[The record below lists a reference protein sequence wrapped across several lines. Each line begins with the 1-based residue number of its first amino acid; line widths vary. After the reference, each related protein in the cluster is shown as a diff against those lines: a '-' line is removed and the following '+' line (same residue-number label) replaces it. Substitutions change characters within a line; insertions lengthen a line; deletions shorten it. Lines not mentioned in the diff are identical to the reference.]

1 MRRTTSLENVV
12 SILPPWPNSPRLSSS
27 SDQLVIV
34 TEEHVDDRRNSD
46 RIPGSAEGRFSLS
59 PLGVQSP
66 SSVIAYDFSFLNE
79 THTIQTVSF
88 DSQVEQ
94 TASWTECSV
103 STANSNRIMSE
114 TLATSIPTDV
124 VDSARDSR
132 IPPGFTSTHSLNLI
146 GDEVDDGTHSY
157 ASFDPMAGDDHDN
170 SAVTHGSDP
179 MIASISWRK
188 HSLEDIKAINAHQRS
203 FSAEDTLC
211 NKENHYD
218 RASIQNGLS
227 FKKMDGNDSG
237 NISGN
242 VEFPLNGTTEEDRCE
257 KLEPLERTLVA
268 EEDRT
273 LDMVDIESVQQE
285 EIRRIEEAVNS
296 LTEDLELPRASEQ
309 RISSTDEDYCVSP
322 AVLLDDSMI
331 PLVGTPHPMAYI
343 PMEEVFTFIDR
354 RTNQELPAI
363 SEEIEDQTLRRRRFT
378 RSSSFEGR
386 SRNSSDGKVLE
397 ADEPVHEPMRITSKP
412 DVVPE
417 LDYPLLYDTEI
428 PAGPIHRRA
437 VSDNMGIPS
446 DRRTE
451 LRRTQEMEEIDRA
464 GNDVE
469 VHMRSQRSRD
479 VVRASS
485 VVSNRCQSQVFLPQ
499 IGLSD
504 TAASAPTLDRNM
516 SSSDPSVNEENPSKP
531 RECPPPVVLTRKA
544 SSIHNDSWK
553 KQCAAEPPVQPT
565 PVQMRKEPVLTAS
578 RPQSVNRNEK
588 TGDRIEKKKTKTGS
602 DTFSFGNLFGTN
614 KGARSKKKTG
624 IDRSLETV
632 ISSFQSKAGVGAAV
646 SLPTRRMVSANDL
659 FSSRPPIPDFEG
671 LQSVQGCCFI
681 KS

>member
-363 SEEIEDQTLRRRRFT
+363 SEEIE
-378 RSSSFEGR
+378 GR

>member
-1 MRRTTSLENVV
+1 MIYNTVV
-12 SILPPWPNSPRLSSS
+12 HQECTIEMIPR
-27 SDQLVIV
+27 
-34 TEEHVDDRRNSD
+34 NPD

-79 THTIQTVSF
+79 THTIQTESF
-88 DSQVEQ
+88 GSQVEQ
-94 TASWTECSV
+94 TASWTECSL
-103 STANSNRIMSE
+103 STTNPNRIMSE

-257 KLEPLERTLVA
+257 KIEPLERTLVA

-296 LTEDLELPRASEQ
+296 LTEDLELPRASDQ
-309 RISSTDEDYCVSP
+309 RISSTDEDY
-322 AVLLDDSMI
+322 
-331 PLVGTPHPMAYI
+331 
-343 PMEEVFTFIDR
+343 
-354 RTNQELPAI
+354 
-363 SEEIEDQTLRRRRFT
+363 
-378 RSSSFEGR
+378 
-386 SRNSSDGKVLE
+386 
-397 ADEPVHEPMRITSKP
+397 
-412 DVVPE
+412 
-417 LDYPLLYDTEI
+417 
-428 PAGPIHRRA
+428 
-437 VSDNMGIPS
+437 
-446 DRRTE
+446 
-451 LRRTQEMEEIDRA
+451 
-464 GNDVE
+464 
-469 VHMRSQRSRD
+469 
-479 VVRASS
+479 
-485 VVSNRCQSQVFLPQ
+485 
-499 IGLSD
+499 
-504 TAASAPTLDRNM
+504 
-516 SSSDPSVNEENPSKP
+516 
-531 RECPPPVVLTRKA
+531 
-544 SSIHNDSWK
+544 
-553 KQCAAEPPVQPT
+553 
-565 PVQMRKEPVLTAS
+565 
-578 RPQSVNRNEK
+578 
-588 TGDRIEKKKTKTGS
+588 
-602 DTFSFGNLFGTN
+602 
-614 KGARSKKKTG
+614 
-624 IDRSLETV
+624 
-632 ISSFQSKAGVGAAV
+632 
-646 SLPTRRMVSANDL
+646 
-659 FSSRPPIPDFEG
+659 
-671 LQSVQGCCFI
+671 
-681 KS
+681 